1 MINAVEAQSGL
12 EGAIVTISKS
22 RSHTRPRSNAADVE
36 ETLGVNL
43 QQLRMSRGLN
53 QTELGRRLGVS
64 LQQVQKYES
73 GKDRMAASTAF
84 RAAETLGVEV
94 GALFE
99 GLKTG
104 SSRAS
109 SKSPKSP
116 VLLVPLNAGPRVA
129 ASRKSELIDLIRCYQ
144 AIENASLRASVRQI
158 VRRLAAEGNTSRKAG
173 RAGVGGADA
182 R

>member
-1 MINAVEAQSGL
+1 MGKLRDFA
-12 EGAIVTISKS
+12 GASVKAMKAS
-22 RSHTRPRSNAADVE
+22 E
-36 ETLGVNL
+36 EVLGANL
-43 QQLRMSRGLN
+43 QQLRMSCGLN

-84 RAAETLGVEV
+84 RAAETLGVEI

-104 SSRAS
+104 SRRRG
-109 SKSPKSP
+109 SKNPKSP
-116 VLLVPLNAGPRVA
+116 VLLVPLNAGPRAA
-129 ASRKSELIDLIRCYQ
+129 ASRKSELIDLIRSYQ
-144 AIENASLRASVRQI
+144 AIENASVRAAVRQI
-158 VRRLAAEGNTSRKAG
+158 VRRLAAEGSASRKAG
-173 RAGVGGADA
+173 RAGAGGTHA